1 MMKRRISLFV
11 CAILAVQTV
20 FAFPRVVCDFENYA
34 IGEQVNL
41 WNFYGGTSSVKGTIV
56 ADPTNAKNKVLHLV
70 VKEWN
75 TYAEFALPQDIKAAN
90 IGKEYTKI
98 RFRMQRANA
107 DEGDYKH
114 MAIFLVSTPTMWI
127 TTSTTF
133 SWWDSTMISPPWKVD
148 WWILLGQTHRATTT
162 PIVHQRLFLLEPRS
176 TCAPLA
182 TPTSPLHLRVKAH

>member
-1 MMKRRISLFV
+1 MMKRRISLLV

-20 FAFPRVVCDFENYA
+20 FASPRVVCDFENYA

-56 ADPTNAKNKVLHLV
+56 ADPANAKNKVLHLV

-98 RFRMQRANA
+98 RSCCKQQL
-107 DEGDYKH
+107 H
-114 MAIFLVSTPTMWI
+114 PTPHRYQLRQCG
-127 TTSTTF
+127 
-133 SWWDSTMISPPWKVD
+133 
-148 WWILLGQTHRATTT
+148 LL
-162 PIVHQRLFLLEPRS
+162 S
-176 TCAPLA
+176 
-182 TPTSPLHLRVKAH
+182 

>member
-20 FAFPRVVCDFENYA
+20 FASPRVVCDFENYA

-56 ADPTNAKNKVLHLV
+56 ADPANAKNKVLHLV

-114 MAIFLVSTPTMWI
+114 MAIFLGSEALYEDDGWPHQGDKGTWLQREYQLTAPAASNNSTLLHI
-127 TTSTTF
+127 GINS
-133 SWWDSTMISPPWKVD
+133 DNVD
-148 WWILLGQTHRATTT
+148 YYLDDIQLVGL
-162 PIVHQRLFLLEPRS
+162 
-176 TCAPLA
+176 
-182 TPTSPLHLRVKAH
+182 